1 VLVLA
6 CDAVTLGTTA
16 GDPGDEAGAFGDPA
30 EPAALTELAGAAGVL
45 AGPAAEDAAELAD
58 ELQAVTSKAAQPSPV
73 QIAT

>member
-1 VLVLA
+1 MLVLA

-45 AGPAAEDAAELAD
+45 AAEDAAELAD